1 MYLTNKENCIKPY
14 LVTVIFKNRIL
25 KRDGKMS
32 KKIVTTLL
40 IVVILTGFG
49 FGLYFWRSGGIPP
62 LKTIEISQ
70 ATNTTTTIPVVST
83 SLVGIQGQQII
94 DALYNSKVKSYIE
107 QKNGYSRVGLL
118 GKVTDIVSHVLM
130 LSRNGEILSVPV
142 DNATIWVATAQT
154 GKGKYNTRDGDFS
167 EIKIGDFVSITADVR
182 PDGPL
187 EIEYIVLF
195 SGNIKPSGY

>member
-1 MYLTNKENCIKPY
+1 
-14 LVTVIFKNRIL
+14 
-25 KRDGKMS
+25 MS

-49 FGLYFWRSGGIPP
+49 LGLYFWRSGGITPP
-62 LKTIEISQ
+62 KTIEISQ
-70 ATNTTTTIPVVST
+70 ATNTTTTIPVVSA
-83 SLVGIQGQQII
+83 SLVGIKGQQII
-94 DALYNSKVKSYIE
+94 DALYNSKVKGYIE

-118 GKVTDIVSHVLM
+118 GKVTDIVGHVLM
-130 LSRNGEILSVPV
+130 LLSNGEILSVPV
-142 DNATIWVATAQT
+142 DNASIWVATAQT
-154 GKGKYNTRDGDFS
+154 GVGKYNTRDGDFS
-167 EIKIGDFVSITADVR
+167 EIKMGDFVSVTADVR